1 MYDFIIGS
9 ITTQK
14 LINITMI
21 LLIPSTMVEV
31 YRKRIQI
38 APVGF
43 EIDRVVIP
51 AKKEKAEKV
60 YLIVHKNMTE
70 ENYSIHTKYY
80 TEIQRKLKAAKIE
93 TELVYCDWQ
102 NVEEITRVA
111 RDLILKEADSEI
123 AINLASGSKNHAIGL
138 DRACMTLRKRKHIH
152 PFYPEAKIWAAVK
165 YPRQQSE
172 GVKKIK
178 QIPIH
183 RVIVPDPELVI
194 ALKAIKQDAVDIPMH
209 KGRKG
214 VKKKDLAK
222 SLFGNSDKVSLTK
235 LQRNITQKLEKT
247 WRAIEIIQVG
257 QSDWISLTDEG
268 KYLRYVLKNEETY

>member
-1 MYDFIIGS
+1 
-9 ITTQK
+9 
-14 LINITMI
+14 MI

-60 YLIVHKNMTE
+60 YLIVHKNTTE

-138 DRACMTLRKRKHIH
+138 DRACMTFRKRKHIH
-152 PFYPEAKIWAAVK
+152 PFYPVAKKWAAVK
-165 YPRQQSE
+165 YPHQQSE
-172 GVKKIK
+172 GVKQIK

-183 RVIVPDPELVI
+183 RIIVPEPELIV
-194 ALKAIKQDAVDIPMH
+194 ALRIIKRNAVDIPTR

-222 SLFGNSDKVSLTK
+222 SLFGDSGKVSLTK
-235 LQRNITQKLEKT
+235 LQRNITQKLVST
-247 WRAIEIIQVG
+247 WRAIEIFKVG

-268 KYLRYVLKNEETY
+268 IYLRYVLKNEETY

>member
-1 MYDFIIGS
+1 M
-9 ITTQK
+9 
-14 LINITMI
+14 
-21 LLIPSTMVEV
+21 
-31 YRKRIQI
+31 
-38 APVGF
+38 
-43 EIDRVVIP
+43 VIP

-60 YLIVHKNMTE
+60 YLIVHKNITE

-80 TEIQRKLKAAKIE
+80 TEIQRRLKAAKIE

-111 RDLILKEADSEI
+111 RDLILKEADNEI

-138 DRACMTLRKRKHIH
+138 DRACMTVRKRENIH
-152 PFYPEAKIWAAVK
+152 PFYPEAKKWAAVK

-209 KGRKG
+209 KGKKG

-222 SLFGNSDKVSLTK
+222 SLYGDSSKVNLTK

-247 WRAIEIIQVG
+247 WRAVEIIQVG

-268 KYLRYVLKNEETY
+268 KYLRYVLKHEETY